1 MNASIH
7 PLNFNFHGLVA
18 AQVYT
23 SSPQVSAFYEAEYQY
38 HQVEKLDPDTP
49 KVSLQF
55 EYKPGWIPC
64 PTGYTRHSH
73 KALAHWVYRIEFARD
88 KINIHAGGNYFSI
101 SMVHHMLLHPA
112 LRYLACQKGV
122 LMLHA
127 GAVALHESSLIFTGH
142 GGAGKTT
149 TTSLALASGGSAWAV
164 HADDYVFLSP
174 GPRSLAY
181 ITRSHLY
188 QDLITLIPEL
198 KKRLSRSERLRLA
211 LNNRIR
217 IWSNDQITWPVRLP
231 VNRLWPEHPVAETA
245 VPAAFLFL
253 ERSSSEH
260 LELKYIDPSEV
271 PVNALIDMNFGEA
284 RHFLNL
290 VKRNKAVPKFASWLA
305 EWQTNERD
313 LMEQRTKEIPVYLL
327 KRPGNVGTLSAFKD
341 TLMEVMGELIPRSIT
356 EYPT

>member
-1 MNASIH
+1 MNDSIH

-23 SSPQVSAFYEAEYQY
+23 SSPQVSAFYEAEYQF

-49 KVSLQF
+49 KVSLNI

-73 KALAHWVYRIEFARD
+73 KALAHWVYRIEFA
-88 KINIHAGGNYFSI
+88 KNQVNIYASGNYFAI
-101 SMVHHMLLHPA
+101 SMIHHMLLHPA
-112 LRYLACQKGV
+112 LRYLACKKGV

-127 GAVALHESSLIFTGH
+127 GAIALHDSSLIFTGH

-149 TTSLALASGGSAWAV
+149 TTSLALASGGSEWAV

-174 GPRSLAY
+174 GPQSLAY

-198 KKRLSRSERLRLA
+198 KMRLTRSEQLRLA

-217 IWSNDQITWPVRLP
+217 TWSKDQITWPVRLS
-231 VNRLWPEHPVAETA
+231 VNRLWPDHPTA
-245 VPAAFLFL
+245 RTAAPAAFLIIEKSNDTGL
-253 ERSSSEH
+253 EIGH
-260 LELKYIDPSEV
+260 ILPNEL
-271 PVNALIDMNFGEA
+271 PVSALIEMNFSEA

-290 VKRNKAVPKFASWLA
+290 IRKNRSITDFNSWLA
-305 EWQTNERD
+305 EWQHKEHALLEGLLR
-313 LMEQRTKEIPVYLL
+313 EIPVYLL
-327 KRPGNVGTLSAFKD
+327 KRPVDVQALSSFQD
-341 TLMEVMGELIPRSIT
+341 TLMEKIT
-356 EYPT
+356 DLVLQKNMEYLT

>member
-1 MNASIH
+1 MNASIQ

-18 AQVYT
+18 AQLYT

-73 KALAHWVYRIEFARD
+73 KALAHWAYRIEFARD
-88 KINIHAGGNYFSI
+88 QVNIHAAGNYFAI

-127 GAVALHESSLIFTGH
+127 GAVALHDSSLIFTGH

-149 TTSLALASGGSAWAV
+149 ATSLALASGGSDWAV

-198 KKRLSRSERLRLA
+198 KKRLTRSERLRLA
-211 LNNRIR
+211 VNNRVR
-217 IWSNDQITWPVRLP
+217 IWSKDQITWPVRLS
-231 VNRLWPEHPVAETA
+231 VNRLWPDHPIARTA
-245 VPAAFLFL
+245 VPATFLVI
-253 ERSSSEH
+253 ERSNDTS
-260 LELKYIDPSEV
+260 LEIKPIIPDEL
-271 PVNALIDMNFGEA
+271 PVSALIEMNFSEA

-290 VKRNKAVPKFASWLA
+290 IRKNSSITDFNSWLV
-305 EWQTNERD
+305 EWQHKEHALLEGR
-313 LMEQRTKEIPVYLL
+313 LQEIPVYLL
-327 KRPGNVGTLSAFKD
+327 KRPVDVGALSSFQDA
-341 TLMEVMGELIPRSIT
+341 LMEKIT
-356 EYPT
+356 ELVLQKNPQFLS